1 MIPITPTT
9 GQPTFPATE
18 NTYYAAVEKIAR
30 QEIRNVKSTS
40 RLDDALFYYDMTGE
54 EDYGDVIEQML
65 IDKAKAQAYEP
76 DTCMIVPN
84 DPTVKVRYFKD
95 WNTRVY
101 KATIRRNEV
110 RRILA
115 KGVKDNNSLETF
127 AMQIL
132 DTLTQGNSDDEFL
145 YERQLLTETQL
156 TDFSTTILNGTPAN
170 MKGVIFAIREMFNYV
185 KGMNTYFTNT
195 GFKMSTP
202 VEDIRVA
209 ISERLMNLIDV
220 GELANV
226 LNLSKE
232 ELFGKLVI
240 IPTTDQ
246 TAPALYK
253 VIVYDRKA
261 FNRARRVYS
270 LDPKECDPKFKNYE
284 LTVEDM
290 YFYSPLFKATSI
302 DVTNAA
308 TAALTQLI
316 TPMPAPDVTPVKS

>member
-9 GQPTFPATE
+9 GQTTFPATE
-18 NTYYAAVEKIAR
+18 NAYYSAVEKIAR

-40 RLDDALFYYDMTGE
+40 KLDDALFYYDMTGE
-54 EDYGDVIEQML
+54 TDYGDVIEQML
-65 IDKAKAQAYEP
+65 IDKATAQAYDP
-76 DTCMIVPN
+76 DTCLITPN

-115 KGVKDNNSLETF
+115 KGVQDNNSLETF
-127 AMQIL
+127 AGQIL
-132 DTLTQGNSDDEFL
+132 DTVTQGNDDDEFL
-145 YERQLLTETQL
+145 YERQLITETTL
-156 TDFSTTILNGTPAN
+156 TDFAATLGGTPAN
-170 MKGVIFAIREMFNYV
+170 MQGVIFAIREMYNYI
-185 KGMNTYFTNT
+185 KGMNTLFSTS

-202 VEDIRVA
+202 AEDIRVA

-220 GELANV
+220 GELSRI

-246 TAPALYK
+246 AAPALYK

-270 LDPKECDPKFKNYE
+270 LDEKTCDPKFKNYE

-290 YFYSPLFKATSI
+290 YFYSPLFKATSL
-302 DVTNAA
+302 DVTASATAKFNELITPAAA
-308 TAALTQLI
+308 TA
-316 TPMPAPDVTPVKS
+316 KH

>member
-1 MIPITPTT
+1 MPLPITPTS
-9 GQPTFPATE
+9 GQATFPATE
-18 NTYYAAVEKIAR
+18 NAYYAAVEKIAR

-40 RLDDALFYYDMTGE
+40 KLDDALFFYDMTGE
-54 EDYGDVIEQML
+54 NDFGDVIEQIL
-65 IDKAKAQAYEP
+65 IDKAKAQAYDP
-76 DTCMIVPN
+76 NSCMIVPN
-84 DPTVKVRYFKD
+84 DPTVAVRYFKD

-110 RRILA
+110 RRILSHNP
-115 KGVKDNNSLETF
+115 DNNTVEKF

-132 DTLTQGNSDDEFL
+132 DTVTQGNDDDEFL
-145 YERQLLTETQL
+145 YERQLITETQL
-156 TDFSTTILNGTPAN
+156 TDFATTILNGTPAN
-170 MKGVIFAIREMFNYV
+170 MQGVIFAIREMYNYI
-185 KGMNTYFTNT
+185 KGMNDKFTGT

-202 VEDIRVA
+202 AEDIRVA

-220 GELANV
+220 GELSRI

-246 TAPALYK
+246 TAPMLYK

-261 FNRARRVYS
+261 FNRARRTYS
-270 LDPKECDPKFKNYE
+270 LDSKECDPKFKNYE

-302 DVTNAA
+302 DVTAAA
-308 TAALTQLI
+308 TAKLNELI
-316 TPMPAPDVTPVKS
+316 TPTPEPQPAENG

>member
-1 MIPITPTT
+1 MLPITATN
-9 GQPTFPATE
+9 GQSTFPATE
-18 NTYYAAVEKIAR
+18 NAYYSAVEKIAR
-30 QEIRNVKSTS
+30 QEIMNVKSTS
-40 RLDDALFYYDMTGE
+40 KLDDALFFYDMTGE
-54 EDYGDVIEQML
+54 NDFGDVIEQML

-84 DPTVKVRYFKD
+84 DPTIAVRYFKE

-110 RRILA
+110 RRVLSKA
-115 KGVKDNNSLETF
+115 PDNNTLETF
-127 AMQIL
+127 AAQIL
-132 DTLTQGNSDDEFL
+132 DTVTQGNDDDEFL
-145 YERQLLTETQL
+145 YERQLITETEL
-156 TDFSTTILNGTPAN
+156 TDFASEVLKGTPAT
-170 MKGVIFAIREMFNYV
+170 MQGVIFAIREMYNYI
-185 KGMNTYFTNT
+185 KGMNTLFTAT

-202 VEDIRVA
+202 AADIRVA
-209 ISERLMNLIDV
+209 LSERLMNLIDV
-220 GELANV
+220 GELSRI

-246 TAPALYK
+246 EAPALYK

-302 DVTNAA
+302 DVTAAA
-308 TAALTQLI
+308 TAKLNELI
-316 TPMPAPDVTPVKS
+316 TPNAPAE